1 MAEPRFD
8 LRGRTLRQ
16 HAARGTLVNTA
27 FLVGLSGLGLLRSFL
42 LAAFLTAE
50 DYGIWG
56 ILIVSLST
64 LLWLKQVGIG
74 DKFIQQDEAD
84 QEQAFQMAFT
94 LEAIF
99 NGAALVA
106 LAALLPL
113 IAAIYGQP
121 EILGPGYVA
130 LALLPAAA
138 LQTPLWIHYRRME
151 FVRQRALQSI
161 EPVVGLLVSLAL
173 AVAGAG
179 YWALLIGT
187 LAGAWATALAAT
199 VTSPYRLRFRYD
211 RAAMRSYFSFS
222 WPLFVAAGCGMV
234 IAQASLLTAEAQLG
248 LAAAGAVTLAATI
261 SQFSDRVDGLIS
273 GTLYPAVAAVKER
286 TATLHESFVKSNRL
300 ALMWAVPFGV
310 GLALFA
316 PHLIDAIGREEWEP
330 AIPLVQAFGLTA
342 ALGHVGFNWGI
353 YFRARGDTKP
363 MAVAQIV
370 AAVVF
375 VGSVI
380 PLLAAYELDGFAVA
394 VGLQVLAHVLVR
406 GYYLRRLFSGF
417 ALLQHA
423 WRALLP
429 TLPAVAA
436 VLGLRA
442 LDDGLWPLELA
453 LYLAITAGATLRLE
467 RALLREALGYLYGS
481 PRTAAAA

>member
-1 MAEPRFD
+1 MSTARFD
-8 LRGRTLRQ
+8 LAGRTLRQ

-50 DYGIWG
+50 DYGVWG
-56 ILIVSLST
+56 ILIVSMSM

-74 DKFIQQDEAD
+74 DKFIQQDEPD
-84 QEQAFQMAFT
+84 QEAAFQKAFT
-94 LEAIF
+94 LEALF
-99 NGAALVA
+99 NGAILLA

-113 IAAIYGQP
+113 VAAIYGQP
-121 EILGPGYVA
+121 EIIGPGYVA
-130 LALLPAAA
+130 LLLLPAAA
-138 LQTPLWIHYRRME
+138 LQTPLWVHYRRMQ

-161 EPVVGLLVSLAL
+161 EPVVGLVVSLAL
-173 AVAGAG
+173 AIAGAG

-199 VTSPYRLRFRYD
+199 LTSPYALRLRFD
-211 RAAMRSYFSFS
+211 RQALRAYFSFS
-222 WPLFVAAGCGMV
+222 WPLLVASGCGMV
-234 IAQASLLTAEAQLG
+234 IAQASLLVTEAELG

-261 SQFSDRVDGLIS
+261 SQFSDRVDNLIS
-273 GTLYPAVAAVKER
+273 GTLYPAVAAVKDR
-286 TATLHESFVKSNRL
+286 TETLYESFVKSNRL

-316 PHLIDAIGREEWEP
+316 PHVIDAIGRDEWEP
-330 AIPLVQAFGLTA
+330 AVPLVQAFGLTA
-342 ALGHVGFNWGI
+342 ALGHIGFNWGV
-353 YFRARGDTKP
+353 YFRARGDTRP
-363 MAVAQIV
+363 VAVAQVV

-375 VGSVI
+375 VGAVV
-380 PLLAAYELDGFAVA
+380 PLVGAYELEGFAVA

-406 GYYLRRLFSGF
+406 GLYLRRLFGGF
-417 ALLQHA
+417 ALARHA
-423 WRALLP
+423 WRAVLP

-436 VLGLRA
+436 VLAVRAA
-442 LDDGLWPLELA
+442 LDLWPLELA
-453 LYLAITAGATLRLE
+453 LYLLVTVAATLRLE
-467 RALLREALGYLYGS
+467 RALLREAAGYLYGS